1 MKSLS
6 AKNCCYYL
14 IRLGRGAKA
23 ASGDFI
29 DHIDYKY
36 NIAVIQF
43 PDAEILAI
51 QGPAVKFYIEKD
63 AWTLPVESLVKKID
77 SDITKNI
84 LMGLYQSA
92 FEGNDGGLVIYE
104 CLNENFDNFF
114 LTTDQ
119 DDVAKFGDS
128 YFGIC
133 SVTRDLEF
141 EVNPA
146 SGETSFNGKLYGD
159 MSDLYGHFDEDEW
172 WVVGISN

>member
-1 MKSLS
+1 
-6 AKNCCYYL
+6 
-14 IRLGRGAKA
+14 
-23 ASGDFI
+23 
-29 DHIDYKY
+29 
-36 NIAVIQF
+36 
-43 PDAEILAI
+43 
-51 QGPAVKFYIEKD
+51 
-63 AWTLPVESLVKKID
+63 
-77 SDITKNI
+77 
-84 LMGLYQSA
+84 MGLYQSA